1 MATRVANTK
10 HFKVSK
16 LLSEKI
22 RFMLPGELLPTV
34 MELQKQYK
42 ASQATITQAIDR
54 LREQGLV
61 ERPPG
66 KKRLV
71 IAPIGSRPK
80 FKITL
85 IRPLWAS
92 PDYDS
97 ITNRV
102 YEMGHDEHYGFSVHT
117 YADINQL
124 HIDHALQQ
132 TDAGLII
139 GDLNIDQKQIA
150 ALNSS
155 RKPIVFLRDKP
166 AGSNAASIWV
176 DDTAVGKLA
185 TTHLLELG
193 HKRIA
198 VMLSEPYNPSS
209 SARLHGWK
217 KTLLEFGCKD
227 VESRIIDCSVQ
238 PGKDAMAGSYEKLCR
253 HLDSSPL
260 DFTAIFC
267 VAWTGALAAL
277 RALRERGVKV
287 PQDVSIV
294 TYASESPLCDFTAPA
309 LTTVQVDLERYT
321 RGAIQL
327 VRESLNQE
335 GAKRKAV
342 KDVTLDPH
350 IVVRGSTAHA
360 PASSRNKR

>member
-54 LREQGLV
+54 LRVQGLV

-71 IAPIGSRPK
+71 IARIGSRPK
-80 FKITL
+80 LKITL

-97 ITNRV
+97 ITNRI
-102 YEMGHDEHYGFSVHT
+102 YEMGYDEHYGFNVHI
-117 YADINQL
+117 YNDVNQL
-124 HIDHALQQ
+124 NIEHALHQS
-132 TDAGLII
+132 DAGLII
-139 GDLNIDQKQIA
+139 GDLNMDAKQVGAI
-150 ALNSS
+150 NSS

-166 AGSNAASIWV
+166 PASNADSIWV
-176 DDTAVGKLA
+176 DDVAVGQAA
-185 TTHLLELG
+185 TDHLLKLG

-217 KTLLEFGCKD
+217 KRLIESGCED
-227 VESRIIDCSVQ
+227 AESLIIDCSVK
-238 PGKDAMAGSYEKLCR
+238 PGKDAMIGSYEKLSHWLETSR
-253 HLDSSPL
+253 M

-287 PQDVSIV
+287 PEQVSIV

-321 RGAIQL
+321 REAIRL
-327 VRESLNQE
+327 VRENLNQDDT
-335 GAKRKAV
+335 KKTV
-342 KDVTLDPH
+342 KDIKLDPH
-350 IVVRGSTAHA
+350 IVIRGSTAVA
-360 PASSRNKR
+360 PVR

>member
-54 LREQGLV
+54 LRDQGLV

-71 IAPIGSRPK
+71 IARVGSRPK
-80 FKITL
+80 LKITL

-97 ITNRV
+97 ITNRI
-102 YEMGHDEHYGFSVHT
+102 YEMGHDEHYGFNVHI
-117 YADINQL
+117 YNEVNQL
-124 HIDHALQQ
+124 NIEHALQQ
-132 TDAGLII
+132 SDAGLII
-139 GDLNIDQKQIA
+139 GNLNMDAKQVGAI
-150 ALNSS
+150 NSS

-166 AGSNAASIWV
+166 PGSNADSIWV
-176 DDTAVGKLA
+176 DDVAVGQVA
-185 TTHLLELG
+185 TNHLLELG
-193 HKRIA
+193 HKRVA

-209 SARLHGWK
+209 SGRLHGWK
-217 KTLLEFGCKD
+217 KKLLESGFED
-227 VESRIIDCSVQ
+227 VESLIIDCSVQ
-238 PGKDAMAGSYEKLCR
+238 PGKDAITGSYEKFCR
-253 HLDSSPL
+253 RLDTTPV
-260 DFTAIFC
+260 DFTALFC
-267 VAWTGALAAL
+267 VGWTGALAAL

-287 PQDVSIV
+287 PEDVSIV
-294 TYASESPLCDFTAPA
+294 TYASESPLCDFTAPP
-309 LTTVQVDLERYT
+309 LTTVQVDLNLYT
-321 RGAIQL
+321 REAIRL
-327 VRESLNQE
+327 VRENLNQE
-335 GAKRKAV
+335 GGKKTV
-342 KDVTLDPH
+342 KDINLDPH
-350 IVVRGSTAHA
+350 LVVRGSTA
-360 PASSRNKR
+360 PALVPAR

>member
-22 RFMLPGELLPTV
+22 RFMLPGEVLPTV
-34 MELQKQYK
+34 MELQKQYN

-54 LREQGLV
+54 LRAQGLV

-66 KKRLV
+66 KKRLI
-71 IAPIGSRPK
+71 IAPVGSRPK
-80 FKITL
+80 LKITL

-97 ITNRV
+97 VTNHI
-102 YEMGHDEHYGFSVHT
+102 YEVGHDEHYGFDVHI
-117 YADINQL
+117 YNDINKL
-124 HIDHALQQ
+124 NIEHALANS
-132 TDAGLII
+132 DAGLII
-139 GDLNIDQKQIA
+139 GDLNMEAKQVSAI
-150 ALNSS
+150 NSS

-166 AGSNAASIWV
+166 PASNADSIWV
-176 DDTAVGKLA
+176 DDVTVGEVA
-185 TTHLLELG
+185 TQHLQELG

-217 KTLLEFGCKD
+217 KRLLESGCND
-227 VESRIIDCSVQ
+227 IEPLIIDCSVQ
-238 PGKDAMAGSYEKLCR
+238 PGKDAMTGSYDKLR
-253 HLDSSPL
+253 RWLENSPR

-277 RALRERGVKV
+277 RALRERGIRV
-287 PQDVSIV
+287 PQEVSII

-309 LTTVQVDLERYT
+309 LTTVQVDLDQYT
-321 RGAIQL
+321 RAAIRL
-327 VRESLNQE
+327 VRDNLNQ
-335 GAKRKAV
+335 GKKKKTC
-342 KDVTLDPH
+342 KDIKLAPL
-350 IVVRGSTAHA
+350 IALRESTAA
-360 PASSRNKR
+360 VPRNRK